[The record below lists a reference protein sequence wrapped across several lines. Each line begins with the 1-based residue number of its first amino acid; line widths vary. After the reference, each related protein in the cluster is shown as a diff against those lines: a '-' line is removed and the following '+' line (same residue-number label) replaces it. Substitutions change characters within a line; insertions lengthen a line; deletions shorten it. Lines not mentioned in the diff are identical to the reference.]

1 MVSSE
6 STIQFVPR
14 ITSFNGVDVATKAD
28 GDAPV
33 FETAIYTAY
42 LLIFDNNGN
51 RVYFASVDEDN
62 GSWSQKVTMTN
73 IPSGTACFIANVPQ
87 TFAEGIAT
95 ITDLNSSV
103 LTLTYAT
110 YSEAG
115 GYLGVPKLNVNGESK
130 LCIPMF
136 GSQIV
141 SNLTN
146 GGNFEIP
153 VKRLFAKVSMNIKM
167 QLTNIGIGQIVP
179 STVNYELGQYQL
191 YNLPTKVRLMEDNS
205 ECNWVDDK
213 SSFYANATTPLSSA
227 SNLRLQTINI
237 NDSDNNAENNSGA
250 VTGIEFYLYVPEYY
264 LMPKSNPTADQ
275 KYKPENY
282 DKAKNAIYVEL
293 VGEVNQSL
301 IDNTT
306 MHHKIFLGENNT
318 DNYTL
323 KRNKNYLNQVTI
335 HGIEHNDKGTGVNLD
350 HRVSTELINN
360 PVAQA
365 GKAANCYIIAKPGKY
380 TIPAYKGAYNNL
392 NSAILCM
399 ADKNISEYDTRVEI
413 LANVVEYESIT
424 SISFP
429 TLPTYDPETNT
440 ISFTVNKMLADN
452 WVPNGSVI
460 MALQYRKKGTT
471 TWTTEWSWHLWFVY
485 NITSAED
492 GWGTIGYQTMP
503 DGTTNMMDRNL
514 GVHAFTS
521 AGTKAGFYY
530 KYGEHAPYLDPDGDE
545 VYTQYGGG
553 RVGESTPTWNVS
565 GKSVTDPC
573 PPGYKMPSSDV
584 WYSSKQ
590 SNMDFGN
597 TYFTYRPAVS
607 LSGVSLQPI
616 YYPYSEYL
624 NGFSVQPSRKAFLAA
639 NHPITYKDPLTLR
652 DEDNTS
658 LDSEGT
664 QYELTCDVYYT
675 YNTGAV
681 WSNDNSSLY
690 FQNNGSRTIKYV
702 SGRKREKKNVGK
714 WYSPKYQWQEWKDLT
729 ASEMESLSN
738 GLMATII
745 SRFLNDYKV
754 PDDIYK
760 NDYTGYNSYGLP
772 VRCVKEK

>member
-28 GDAPV
+28 DDAPV

-73 IPSGTACFIANVPQ
+73 ITSGTACFIANVPQ

-110 YSEAG
+110 YTEAG

-167 QLTNIGIGQIVP
+167 QLTNIGIGQIYP

-205 ECNWVDDK
+205 ECDWVDDK

-282 DKAKNAIYVEL
+282 DK
-293 VGEVNQSL
+293 
-301 IDNTT
+301 D
-306 MHHKIFLGENNT
+306 
-318 DNYTL
+318 D
-323 KRNKNYLNQVTI
+323 
-335 HGIEHNDKGTGVNLD
+335 
-350 HRVSTELINN
+350 
-360 PVAQA
+360 
-365 GKAANCYIIAKPGKY
+365 C
-380 TIPAYKGAYNNL
+380 
-392 NSAILCM
+392 
-399 ADKNISEYDTRVEI
+399 ADVCI
-413 LANVVEYESIT
+413 
-424 SISFP
+424 
-429 TLPTYDPETNT
+429 
-440 ISFTVNKMLADN
+440 
-452 WVPNGSVI
+452 
-460 MALQYRKKGTT
+460 
-471 TWTTEWSWHLWFVY
+471 
-485 NITSAED
+485 
-492 GWGTIGYQTMP
+492 
-503 DGTTNMMDRNL
+503 
-514 GVHAFTS
+514 
-521 AGTKAGFYY
+521 
-530 KYGEHAPYLDPDGDE
+530 
-545 VYTQYGGG
+545 
-553 RVGESTPTWNVS
+553 
-565 GKSVTDPC
+565 
-573 PPGYKMPSSDV
+573 
-584 WYSSKQ
+584 
-590 SNMDFGN
+590 
-597 TYFTYRPAVS
+597 
-607 LSGVSLQPI
+607 
-616 YYPYSEYL
+616 
-624 NGFSVQPSRKAFLAA
+624 
-639 NHPITYKDPLTLR
+639 
-652 DEDNTS
+652 
-658 LDSEGT
+658 LDS
-664 QYELTCDVYYT
+664 
-675 YNTGAV
+675 
-681 WSNDNSSLY
+681 
-690 FQNNGSRTIKYV
+690 
-702 SGRKREKKNVGK
+702 
-714 WYSPKYQWQEWKDLT
+714 
-729 ASEMESLSN
+729 
-738 GLMATII
+738 
-745 SRFLNDYKV
+745 
-754 PDDIYK
+754 
-760 NDYTGYNSYGLP
+760 
-772 VRCVKEK
+772 